1 MKEKSMAR
9 EQEEIQES
17 QKISS
22 EPQGKFD
29 LSSSLVLFIVKPS
42 HLHAMI
48 PDHEIFACK
57 EIFVNSACH
66 ESNFGLARLLAY
78 QGQFEA
84 AVEYLK
90 LALDGLNDE
99 LYKQWLNALTVK
111 LSKGCESEAVE
122 SRGFLNSLFCYG
134 VRRSRPK
141 VCEVDVN
148 VKTVENFWTLMEMSF
163 RAGDEMDVPEFWAT
177 KVREVDRYFGYLA
190 WSEVFFFRNE
200 WQKGLDILKQL
211 VLSHSKRPEAYIKMW
226 YHYFYN
232 VKDYDQAEC
241 VISEAFLLISSHEY
255 HEYYILFTYFLAK
268 TLFKLKRSL
277 EYLSTLQKKFIENPT
292 YPIFLFL
299 YGKFCV
305 KSEDY
310 NYNGTAIGALQECT
324 RLCDPSRLGLIY
336 YWLAKGYMNGRH
348 HIEAYETVK
357 LALKHLNP
365 KYTRKMNELKCWI
378 LDIQPSIEKVE
389 KVEKILSGNLTAEGY
404 KLCKSLCS
412 QVKDLHKITV
422 DVLLAKM
429 LWKTG
434 RHDEALKK
442 LYAVSGI
449 STVKMNAHFLLLEY
463 LSLQSNIRCMRTV
476 ACEMVAKCK
485 NFQVPAH
492 IWVRVNL
499 LYSKIMIKN
508 NKPGKA
514 ILILKLIAKVLP
526 PIPFASIQYTKFL
539 QRAKDLQELAN
550 AHINTTES
558 INTYNFSSYKNSF
571 IESTFEVRDLS
582 YKVIAE
588 EAAAFPAINLKF
600 AARRSHRIVTERVSD
615 VKVYCKKKTQD
626 EKGIEHDEKK
636 EASAILAG
644 KEASFLSVCSD
655 PLFLYKIGKIAAKF
669 NVLLHDGICAIRDY
683 IELLKFE
690 KDRGFAVL
698 RAKKAEGIYR
708 DLCVKIKEF

>member
-1 MKEKSMAR
+1 MAQDQ
-9 EQEEIQES
+9 EQNFENLITT
-17 QKISS
+17 S
-22 EPQGKFD
+22 ETQGKFD
-29 LSSSLVLFIVKPS
+29 LLSPLIMFIVKSS

-90 LALDGLNDE
+90 LALDGFNDE
-99 LYKQWLNALTVK
+99 LYREWLNSLSVK
-111 LSKGCESEAVE
+111 LCKGNESEAVGT
-122 SRGFLNSLFCYG
+122 RGLLNNWLCYG
-134 VRRSRPK
+134 AVRSKNK
-141 VCEVDVN
+141 VCEVDLGVR
-148 VKTVENFWTLMEMSF
+148 TVENFWTLMELSF
-163 RAGDEMDVPEFWAT
+163 KSSEELEVPEFYAT
-177 KVREVDRYFGYLA
+177 KVREVDKYFGYLA
-190 WSEVFFFRNE
+190 WSEVFFYRNE

-211 VLSHSKRPEAYIKMW
+211 ILSHSKRPEAYIKMW

-232 VKDYDQAEC
+232 VKDYEQAEC
-241 VISEAFLLISSHEY
+241 VISEAFLMISSHDY
-255 HEYYILFTYFLAK
+255 HEYYILFTYFSSK
-268 TLFKLKRSL
+268 TLFKLKRTL

-336 YWLAKGYMNGRH
+336 YWLAKGYMQGRQ

-357 LALKHLNP
+357 LALGHLNP

-449 STVKMNAHFLLLEY
+449 STVKMNAHFLLLDY
-463 LSLQSNIRCMRTV
+463 LGLQHNIRCMKTV

-485 NFQVPAH
+485 NPQVPAH
-492 IWVRVNL
+492 IWVRVNI
-499 LYSKIMIKN
+499 LYSKIMVKS

-514 ILILKLIAKVLP
+514 ILILKLIAKILP

-539 QRAKDLQELAN
+539 QRAKDLQDLAN
-550 AHINTTES
+550 AHMNNTES

-571 IESTFEVRDLS
+571 IDSTFEVRDLS
-582 YKVIAE
+582 YKIIAE

-600 AARRSHRIVTERVSD
+600 AARRSTRIATERISD

-626 EKGIEHDEKK
+626 EKVIEHDDKK
-636 EASAILAG
+636 ETSAIMAG

-655 PLFLYKIGKIAAKF
+655 PLFLYKIGKIAAKYS
-669 NVLLHDGICAIRDY
+669 VMLHDGLCAVKDY

-690 KDRGFAVL
+690 KDRTKAFFWAS
-698 RAKKAEGIYR
+698 KAEKVYR